1 MKTRNIAIVGL
12 IVLLCSSCYTA
23 AAESVSDGTGDVYHW
38 SQTGTAWSWSANIA
52 NKPDIDITEISYTV
66 HDNKITLKLE
76 VSGQI
81 QTSDNFAYWVYYNTT
96 DSMYWLTYVN
106 GTGFG
111 MGMNLLQ
118 FMNTTSSENVTIS
131 GNSISVDLDVV
142 GDTTDVELWGWAA
155 EYTGDSQI
163 TSEWWGD
170 WAPNSKFTGTDDTS
184 GDTGDHTGDDTGGDE
199 NASGDTSQP
208 STPGFELIAV
218 IAAVAVALILLKRRR

>member
-52 NKPDIDITEISYTV
+52 NKPDIDITKISYTV
-66 HDNKITLKLE
+66 DAGKITLKME
-76 VSGQI
+76 VAGSI
-81 QTSDNFAYWVYYNTT
+81 QTSDKIGYYVWFNTT
-96 DSMYWLTYVN
+96 DAVYMLSYMNDT

-111 MGMNLLQ
+111 WGTSGMNFTQ
-118 FMNTTSSENVTIS
+118 GNVTVS
-131 GNSISVDLDVV
+131 GNTLSAVLDAL

-155 EYTGDSQI
+155 EYTVFGD
-163 TSEWWGD
+163 TTAEWWGD

>member
-1 MKTRNIAIVGL
+1 MKVRNIAIVGL
-12 IVLLCSSCYTA
+12 IVLLCASCYTV
-23 AAESVSDGTGDVYHW
+23 AAESVNDGTGDVYHW
-38 SQTGTAWSWSANIA
+38 SQTGTAWSWNANIA

-66 HDNKITLKLE
+66 NDNKITLKLE

-81 QTSDNFAYWVYYNTT
+81 QTSDKIAYWVYYNTT
-96 DSMYWLTYVN
+96 DSTYWFTYAN

-111 MGMNLLQ
+111 MGMQ
-118 FMNTTSSENVTIS
+118 GMNFTSGENITVS

-163 TSEWWGD
+163 TGEWWGD
-170 WAPNSKFTGTDDTS
+170 WAPNSKFTGTIN
-184 GDTGDHTGDDTGGDE
+184 DDTGGDTGGDT
-199 NASGDTSQP
+199 NGDDGNGDTSKP

-218 IAAVAVALILLKRRR
+218 IAAVAVAFILLKRRR